1 MKGMSMRRLTKLA
14 LLSLV
19 VGVSAQASDINIG
32 TSLVSGDVTTFESGQ
47 EKGHKELSRGQ
58 LQMLSHWFDRHRSE
72 WHGMTTEASN
82 ESIPLQLK
90 LKDNDGKIASIGV
103 IAQTDGSHY
112 LRFVSS
118 GKWSFKSF
126 GGLVKSAGATRP
138 LSDKEFAALQK
149 ILSTP

>member
-1 MKGMSMRRLTKLA
+1 
-14 LLSLV
+14 
-19 VGVSAQASDINIG
+19 
-32 TSLVSGDVTTFESGQ
+32 
-47 EKGHKELSRGQ
+47 
-58 LQMLSHWFDRHRSE
+58 
-72 WHGMTTEASN
+72 MTTEASN

-118 GKWSFKSF
+118 GQWSFKSF

>member
-1 MKGMSMRRLTKLA
+1 MRRLSQWA

-32 TSLVSGDVTTFESGQ
+32 IPLVSGDVTTFESGQ
-47 EKGHKELSRGQ
+47 EKSHKELSRAQ

-82 ESIPLQLK
+82 EPIPLQLK

-103 IAQTDGSHY
+103 IAQSDGSHY
-112 LRFVSS
+112 LRFGSS
-118 GKWSFKSF
+118 GKWAFKAY
-126 GGLVKSAGATRP
+126 GGLVKSSAATRP
-138 LSDKEFAALQK
+138 LSDKEFVALQK
-149 ILSTP
+149 ILGTT

>member
-1 MKGMSMRRLTKLA
+1 MRRLSKWA
-14 LLSLV
+14 LISLV
-19 VGVSAQASDINIG
+19 VSVSALASDINIG
-32 TSLVSGDVTTFESGQ
+32 TSWASGDVTTFESGQ

-72 WHGMTTEASN
+72 WHGMTTEASD
-82 ESIPLQLK
+82 EPIPLQLK
-90 LKDNDGKIASIGV
+90 LKDNDGKTASIGV
-103 IAQTDGSHY
+103 IARTDGSHY

-126 GGLVKSAGATRP
+126 GGLVKSSAATRS

-149 ILSTP
+149 ILGTT